1 MISRTFVMGDIHGE
15 YNKLVS
21 LLEKVKFDYEEDTLI
36 QLGDVVDRGYN
47 TKGVVDELLKIKN
60 LLSVRGNHDDEF
72 VNFIK
77 KGVSLL
83 YNQGGKET
91 LQSYIIEKPENVPE
105 KEKHLLYGNNVFIPQ
120 THIDFFK
127 NQSMYIIDDE
137 MNLFIHG
144 GFNRHEPLKNQS
156 PDIFYWDRDLW
167 SSALSY
173 KAMKD
178 NSVKFKT
185 KDKFKEIFIGHTPV
199 NYWGYTTPQNAANI
213 WNLDTGSG
221 KGGLLTIMNL
231 ETKEYW
237 QA

>member
-36 QLGDVVDRGYN
+36 QLGDIVDRGFN
-47 TKGVVDELLKIKN
+47 TKDVVDELLKIKN
-60 LLSVRGNHDDEF
+60 LLSIRGNHDDEF
-72 VNFIK
+72 LNYIRT
-77 KGVSLL
+77 GVSLL
-83 YNQGGKET
+83 FNQGGKET
-91 LQSYIIEKPENVPE
+91 LQSYIIE
-105 KEKHLLYGNNVFIPQ
+105 NNVFIPQ

-127 NQSMYIIDDE
+127 NQSMYIVDDE

-144 GFNRHEPLKNQS
+144 GFNRHESLKDQS
-156 PDIFYWDRDLW
+156 PNVFYWDRDLW